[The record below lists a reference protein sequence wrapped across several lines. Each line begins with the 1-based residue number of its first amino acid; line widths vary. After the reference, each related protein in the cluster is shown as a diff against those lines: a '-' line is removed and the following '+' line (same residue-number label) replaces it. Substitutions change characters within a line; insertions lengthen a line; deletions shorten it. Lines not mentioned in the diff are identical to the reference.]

1 MRRHNPRRLPEFVA
15 EEVFAHLVEGEI
27 AGFLHPDPIGQH
39 QLRQFDPVDEDDSAV
54 PVVAGGFDRVRLE
67 GGGGIGSPA
76 TDFALRVARDGA
88 NEDLDFISNYAG
100 HSPKNA
106 SPMRSASYFVRNGSR
121 VIGLLCINIDESAYR
136 DAGRALESLLG
147 LYPQPAAPSDSA
159 AEPETLA
166 SSVEEI
172 IDNAL
177 SVAFQDLGLSKH
189 GLDNHERTA
198 VFERLDIAGVFQLKG
213 AVAELAVQI
222 GISEPT
228 VYRTLRA
235 IRGDLP

>member
-1 MRRHNPRRLPEFVA
+1 MANKDASRSSDQEILLQYHSLVRFLGSILPSNT
-15 EEVFAHLVEGEI
+15 EI
-27 AGFLHPDPIGQH
+27 VLHDLS
-39 QLRQFDPVDEDDSAV
+39 QLDKS
-54 PVVAGGFDRVRLE
+54 VVAIENGAVSGRK
-67 GGGGIGSPA
+67 IGSPA

-147 LYPQPAAPSDSA
+147 LYPQPAAPSDPA
-159 AEPETLA
+159 AEPEILA

-177 SVAFQDLGLSKH
+177 CAALQDLGLSKH

-213 AVAELAVQI
+213 AVAELAVQL